1 MAVFE
6 YEGLDA
12 QGRSSRGIVDAESL
26 RAARAKLKRQ
36 GVFATRL
43 EETRRAVDT
52 EREEAM
58 PRFGRAIRAGELSL
72 ITRQLA
78 TLLGAGL
85 PLVAALGALLE
96 QVESDRVRRV
106 LSHVRE
112 GVNEGKAFHEAL
124 AEQGRSFPDI
134 FRNMVSAGEA
144 SGTLPLVL
152 ARLADFLEGSMA
164 FRRKVQSALVYP
176 ILMGF
181 LGTGILWFLLTSV
194 VPRVTRIFEDV
205 QRALPLPTRILL
217 AASAGLRAYGWV
229 ALVGVALGLVA
240 LRRYGKTPEGRLTL
254 HGLVL
259 RLPAFGRFR
268 RLVAVSRFANTLG
281 TLLASGVPLLTA
293 MDIARAVLGN
303 AVLEE
308 AVIAARTEVREGRS
322 LRDALRASG
331 QFPAA
336 VCQMVGVGEESGALD
351 TMLLKVAEAFEAQVE
366 TAVVTLTSLLEPLM
380 ILTMGLAVGFVVLAV
395 LLPIFEMSQFAG

>member
-12 QGRSSRGIVDAESL
+12 QGRSARGIVDAEGL

-43 EETRRAVDT
+43 EETRRAVNGSP
-52 EREEAM
+52 EGAV
-58 PRFGRAIRAGELSL
+58 PWFGRGIRTGELSL

-96 QVESDRVRRV
+96 QVESERVRRV
-106 LSHVRE
+106 LSQVRE

-124 AEQGRSFPDI
+124 ADQGRSFPDI

-152 ARLADFLEGSMA
+152 ARLADFLEGSMV

-181 LGTGILWFLLTSV
+181 LGTGILWFLLASV

-205 QRALPLPTRILL
+205 QRALPLPTRVLL
-217 AASAGLRAYGWV
+217 ATSAALRSYGWI
-229 ALVGVALGLVA
+229 ALVMLALGLLA
-240 LRRYGKTPEGRLTL
+240 LNRYSKTPEGRLHL

-259 RLPAFGRFR
+259 KLPAFGRFR
-268 RLVAVSRFANTLG
+268 RLVAVSRFAKTLG
-281 TLLASGVPLLTA
+281 TLLGSGVPLLTSL
-293 MDIARAVLGN
+293 DIARAVLGN
-303 AVLEE
+303 AVLED
-308 AVIAARTEVREGRS
+308 AVADARIEVREGRS

-336 VCQMVGVGEESGALD
+336 VVQMVGVGEESGALD
-351 TMLLKVAEAFEAQVE
+351 QMLLKVAEAFEAQVE
-366 TAVVTLTSLLEPLM
+366 AAVVTLTSLLEPLM
-380 ILTMGLAVGFVVLAV
+380 ILAMGLAVGFVVLAV